1 MSLQRLGLGV
11 KLAYGVGLAAEGVK
25 NNAFQ
30 VFLLF
35 FYQQLVG
42 LDARL
47 CGLALLL
54 SLCADAVIDP
64 AIGAWSDGVRS
75 KLGRRHPF
83 MYVSILPLTFSY
95 IAVFNPPQG
104 MSDLGK
110 FLWLLVFAV
119 GTRVAMAFFVIPHQS
134 LVPELASESGER
146 ASLTSL
152 RVVFAWI
159 FGLLNSFAGY
169 AVFMKSTPEHP
180 QGLLNAA
187 GYPRYAV
194 FGGVIMFGAMLLSAL
209 GTQRAAKERSSLR
222 GNEVHLKVSEVPAAM
237 ARTLKIDSYRTVVL
251 AGLFLFVG
259 FGLAENMN
267 NYMNTFFWGF
277 SSEQIGM
284 FIVVIF
290 FSSITVLGLAKWL
303 LTRFG
308 SRAVGMGCALIMGTV
323 GPAAIAARLFGLM
336 PEVGDPK
343 LFGVLCVVA
352 FINYGGVIMS
362 MTVIGKMIADITDEY
377 ELTTG
382 TRQEGLLFSAN
393 MFLMKASTGLGVMVS
408 SIVID
413 LANFPKNA
421 SPTSVDP
428 SAVTNLGLGG
438 ALGGLFFGAVTFY
451 FYGKF
456 RLTQEKHADIV
467 RQLAARRGQPAAPEG
482 PTDLR
487 EVAAYAE
494 GIVEG

>member
-1 MSLQRLGLGV
+1 MSVQRLGLGV
-11 KLAYGVGLAAEGVK
+11 KLAYGIGLAAEGVK

-47 CGLALLL
+47 CGLALLI

-64 AIGAWSDGVRS
+64 AIGAWSDGIRS
-75 KLGRRHPF
+75 RFGRRHPF
-83 MYVSILPLTFSY
+83 MYISILPLTLSY
-95 IAVFNPPQG
+95 IAVFLPPEG
-104 MSDLGK
+104 MSQMGK
-110 FLWLLVFAV
+110 FLWLLLFAV
-119 GTRVAMAFFVIPHQS
+119 CTRVAMAFFVIPHQS

-159 FGLLNSFAGY
+159 FGLANSFAGY
-169 AVFMKSTPEHP
+169 AVFMKSTPEYP
-180 QGLLNAA
+180 QGLLNPA
-187 GYPRYAV
+187 GYPKYAI
-194 FGGVIMFGAMLLSAL
+194 FGGLIMLGATLLSAL
-209 GTQRAAKERSSLR
+209 GTQRTALERSGVR
-222 GNEVHLKVSEVPAAM
+222 GDEVHVKLSQLPAAM
-237 ARTLKIDSYRTVVL
+237 ARSLKLDSYRTVVL

-277 SSEQIGM
+277 SSEQIGA

-290 FSSITVLGLAKWL
+290 FSSLTVLGLAKWL

-308 SRAVGMGCALIMGTV
+308 SRAVGMGCAVVMGTV
-323 GPAAIAARLFGLM
+323 GPASIAARLLGLM

-343 LFGVLCVVA
+343 LFGVLCLVA
-352 FINYGGVIMS
+352 FINYGAVIMS
-362 MTVIGKMIADITDEY
+362 MTVIGKMIADVTDEY
-377 ELTTG
+377 ELVVG

-393 MFLMKASTGLGVMVS
+393 MFLGKAASGLGVMVS

-413 LANFPKNA
+413 LVNFPKNA
-421 SPTSVDP
+421 SPASVDP
-428 SAVTNLGLGG
+428 KTVSNLGLGG
-438 ALGGLFFGAVTFY
+438 ALGGVIFGVITFY
-451 FYGKF
+451 FYSHF

-467 RQLAARRGQPAAPEG
+467 RQLATRRGQAPAVEG
-482 PTDLR
+482 PKDLR

-494 GIVEG
+494 GIVET